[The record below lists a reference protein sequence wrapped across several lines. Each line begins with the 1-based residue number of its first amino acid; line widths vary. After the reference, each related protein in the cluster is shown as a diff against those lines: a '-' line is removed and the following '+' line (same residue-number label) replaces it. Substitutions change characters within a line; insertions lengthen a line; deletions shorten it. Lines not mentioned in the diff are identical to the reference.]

1 MEASARLRL
10 VDQSASDAPTSGS
23 IAVLQF
29 FETPFS
35 SEELG
40 LHFHYNNIILDV
52 MYRCVVSILGCQCQ
66 CTDTRPSA
74 DYFRLTVNS
83 ASIIEIRWVL
93 SALSHSRSYVDPW
106 NPCFMMTAS
115 TQSANEFRN
124 LRLIILQTILV
135 MACFVVNL
143 QGGPTICISAV
154 DGI

>member
-1 MEASARLRL
+1 MGTSAPSSVDRLASG
-10 VDQSASDAPTSGS
+10 APTSGS

-40 LHFHYNNIILDV
+40 LHFHYNIRC
-52 MYRCVVSILGCQCQ
+52 YRCVVSILGCQCQ

-106 NPCFMMTAS
+106 NPCFMMTVS

-124 LRLIILQTILV
+124 PRLIILQTILV